1 MKALTQAQT
10 KVLDWIKRYIGNH
23 GFAPT
28 RSEIAEAMG
37 FSSTNAAEDHLQA
50 LARKG
55 AIRITPRVARSIVVV
70 NKEQPGAG
78 PWPNSSAG

>member
-1 MKALTQAQT
+1 MKALTVAQG
-10 KVLDWIKRYIGNH
+10 KVLDWIKTFIGNN

-37 FSSTNAAEDHLQA
+37 FASTNAAEEHLQA

-70 NKEQPGAG
+70 AQEKPGAG
-78 PWPNSSAG
+78 PWPTASAS

>member
-10 KVLDWIKRYIGNH
+10 KVLDWIKLYIGNN

-37 FSSTNAAEDHLQA
+37 FASTNAAEEHLQA

-70 NKEQPGAG
+70 AQEKPGAG
-78 PWPNSSAG
+78 PWPTASAG

>member
-10 KVLDWIKRYIGNH
+10 KVLDWIKRYIGDN

-37 FSSTNAAEDHLQA
+37 FASTNAAEEHLQA

-70 NKEQPGAG
+70 KQEQPGAG
-78 PWPNSSAG
+78 PWPTAEAD

>member
-1 MKALTQAQT
+1 MKELTQAQT

-37 FSSTNAAEDHLQA
+37 FSSTNAAEEHLQA

-70 NKEQPGAG
+70 NTEKPGAG
-78 PWPNSSAG
+78 PWPTAAAD